1 MEVVRIFSPRSRHL
15 VGVDICATSVKIVD
29 IQRQQGMFHLKSY
42 GIESLPL
49 GAVVDKLIV
58 DAEAIGNA
66 IAKVAR
72 RCHVNGYDAA
82 TAVSGTAVITKIID
96 MDMLL
101 TDVEREAQIRLDAEQ
116 YIPYPLE
123 DVNLDFEVL
132 GPSLLD
138 ENLVQVLLA
147 ASRSENVEQRVDA
160 LTFGGLKTKVMDI
173 ESHAVERAFGLMVGN
188 LSNLPE
194 LVALVDIGHHQT
206 TLYVVKNGEFIYSRE
221 QLFGGLQLTEAI
233 QNRYGLSFEEATVNK
248 REHTLPDDYYP
259 EILIPFMESAI
270 QQITRS
276 LQFYFSSS
284 PYDSI
289 DHVVLAG
296 GSSSIPGLAGMVQ
309 QKLQVPVTVA
319 NPFIN
324 MTIDPYINNEQLAI
338 DAPSLM
344 AACGLALRS
353 FD

>member
-1 MEVVRIFSPRSRHL
+1 MRLFSPRGRHL
-15 VGVDICATSVKIVD
+15 VGVDVCATSVKIVD
-29 IQRQQGMFHLKSY
+29 IQRQQGIFHLKSY
-42 GIESLPL
+42 GIERLLP
-49 GAVVDKLIV
+49 GVVVDKLIV
-58 DAEAIGNA
+58 DTETVGNVVA
-66 IAKVAR
+66 GLAR
-72 RCHVNGYDAA
+72 RCQVSGKDAA
-82 TAVSGTAVITKIID
+82 TAVSGSAVITKIID
-96 MDMLL
+96 MDIVL

-123 DVNLDFEVL
+123 EVNLDFEVL
-132 GPSLLD
+132 GPSLIGD
-138 ENLVQVLLA
+138 DLVQVLLA

-160 LTFGGLKTKVMDI
+160 LTFGGLKTKIMDI
-173 ESHAVERAFGLMVGN
+173 ESHAIERAFGLMVDN
-188 LSNLPE
+188 LSNMPE
-194 LVALVDIGHHQT
+194 LVALVDIGHNQT
-206 TLYVVKNGEFIYSRE
+206 TLYVARNGEFVYSRE
-221 QLFGGLQLTEAI
+221 QLFGGIHLTEAI

-248 REHTLPDDYYP
+248 RERTLPDDYYP
-259 EILIPFMESAI
+259 EILTPFMESAI

-284 PYDSI
+284 QYNSI

-296 GSSSIPGLAGMVQ
+296 GSGSIPGLAGMVQ
-309 QKLQVPVTVA
+309 QKLGVPVTVA

-324 MTIDPYINNEQLAI
+324 MTIDPYIDSEQLAI

>member
-1 MEVVRIFSPRSRHL
+1 MRLFSPRGRHL
-15 VGVDICATSVKIVD
+15 VGVDVCATSVKIVN
-29 IQRQQGMFHLKSY
+29 IQRQQGVFHLKSY
-42 GIESLPL
+42 GIERLEP
-49 GAVVDKLIV
+49 GIVVDKVIM
-58 DAEAIGNA
+58 DTEAVGQ
-66 IAKVAR
+66 VLVSLAR
-72 RCHVNGYDAA
+72 RCQVSGQDAA
-82 TAVSGTAVITKIID
+82 TAVSGSAVMTKIID
-96 MDMLL
+96 MDMVLS
-101 TDVEREAQIRLDAEQ
+101 DVEREAQIRLDAEQ

-123 DVNLDFEVL
+123 EVNLDFEVL
-132 GPSLLD
+132 GPSLVD

-160 LTFGGLKTKVMDI
+160 LTLGGFKTKIMDI
-173 ESHAVERAFGLMVGN
+173 ESHAIERAFEQMVDS
-188 LSNLPE
+188 LYELPE
-194 LVALVDIGHHQT
+194 LVAMIDIGHNQT
-206 TLYVVKNGEFIYSRE
+206 TLYVAKDGEFVYSRE
-221 QLFGGLQLTEAI
+221 QLFGGMQLTEAI

-309 QKLQVPVTVA
+309 QKLRVPVTVA

-324 MTIDPYINNEQLAI
+324 MTIDPYIDSEQLAV

>member
-1 MEVVRIFSPRSRHL
+1 MRLFSPRGRHL
-15 VGVDICATSVKIVD
+15 VGVDVCATSIKIVD
-29 IQRQQGMFHLKSY
+29 IQRQQGVFHLKSY
-42 GIESLPL
+42 GIERLEP
-49 GAVVDKLIV
+49 GVVVDKVIV
-58 DAEAIGNA
+58 DTEAVGMVLA
-66 IAKVAR
+66 SLAR
-72 RCHVNGYDAA
+72 RCNVSGYDAA
-82 TAVSGTAVITKIID
+82 TAVSGSAVITKIID
-96 MDMLL
+96 MDMAM
-101 TDVEREAQIRLDAEQ
+101 TDIERESQIRLDAEQ

-123 DVNLDFEVL
+123 EVNLDFEVL
-132 GPSLLD
+132 GPSLID

-160 LTFGGLKTKVMDI
+160 LILGGFKTKIMDI
-173 ESHAVERAFGLMVGN
+173 ESHAIERAFELMVDN
-188 LSNLPE
+188 LYNLPE
-194 LVALVDIGHHQT
+194 LVALIDIGHNQT
-206 TLYVVKNGEFIYSRE
+206 TLYVAKDGKFVYSRE
-221 QLFGGLQLTEAI
+221 QLFGGVQLTEAI

-289 DHVVLAG
+289 DHVVIAG
-296 GSSSIPGLAGMVQ
+296 GSASIPGLAGMVQ
-309 QKLQVPVTVA
+309 QKLGVPVTVA

-324 MTIDPYINNEQLAI
+324 MTIDPYIDSEQLAI

>member
-1 MEVVRIFSPRSRHL
+1 MRLFSPRGRHL
-15 VGVDICATSVKIVD
+15 VGVDVCATSVKIVD
-29 IQRQQGMFHLKSY
+29 IQRQQGIFHLKSY
-42 GIESLPL
+42 GIERLLP
-49 GAVVDKLIV
+49 GAVVDKLIIDTEAV
-58 DAEAIGNA
+58 GDALSLL
-66 IAKVAR
+66 AR
-72 RCHVNGYDAA
+72 RCQVSGSDAA
-82 TAVSGTAVITKIID
+82 TAVSGSSVITKIID
-96 MDMLL
+96 MDMALS
-101 TDVEREAQIRLDAEQ
+101 DVEREAQIRLDADQ

-132 GPSLLD
+132 GPSLIED
-138 ENLVQVLLA
+138 SLVQVLLA

-160 LTFGGLKTKVMDI
+160 LTFGGLKTKIMDI
-173 ESHAVERAFGLMVGN
+173 ESHAIERAYGLMVDS
-188 LSNLPE
+188 LSDMPE
-194 LVALVDIGHHQT
+194 LVALVEIGHNQT
-206 TLYVVKNGEFIYSRE
+206 TLYVAKNGEFVYSRE
-221 QLFGGLQLTEAI
+221 QLFGGIQLTEAI

-248 REHTLPDDYYP
+248 RERTLPDDYYP
-259 EILIPFMESAI
+259 EILTPFMEGAI

-284 PYDSI
+284 QYNNI

-296 GSSSIPGLAGMVQ
+296 GSGSIPGLAGMVQ
-309 QKLQVPVTVA
+309 QKLGVPVTVA

-324 MTIDPYINNEQLAI
+324 MTIDPYIDSEQLAI